1 MELFDLIESNSDKN
15 IDIYCDMDGVI
26 AEYQI
31 GNFDYNTIRP
41 IMTTIN
47 NLKYL
52 SNKNNISI
60 YILSICKTNNI
71 VNDKIYW
78 INKYMPFINK
88 DSIILLSKEKI
99 HNKESKEIKRDYLE
113 NNINTNNLNIMIDD
127 DINIIKEIRNGIH
140 EINIFHVSSII
151 D

>member
-1 MELFDLIESNSDKN
+1 MELFDLIERNNDKN

-52 SNKNNISI
+52 SNKNNVSL

-71 VNDKIYW
+71 VNDKINW

-88 DSIILLSKEKI
+88 DNIILLSKEKI
-99 HNKESKEIKRDYLE
+99 CNKESKEIKRDYLE

-127 DINIIKEIRNGIH
+127 DINIIKEIRNNLH
-140 EINIFHVSSII
+140 KINIFHVSSII